1 MRTETDIKADDAF
14 LPKKKWLDVLG
25 LSSLRG
31 RYLYMAVL
39 FVLTLVGA
47 AGLGAFNVRHATE
60 HAVGNTGTRHDIR
73 RSLRELTDEV
83 WAAES
88 ALHDYML
95 APGAVSRDMMHQH
108 LALAQQNA
116 DRLLTL
122 EWVRDSEETSR
133 QVLLIR
139 SSLAELSRQSQRVMD
154 IRVDPQQ
161 LFPAMPMMATQMLP
175 AYTDFNTA
183 ATQAM
188 DEVVEDLREPPQI
201 ESYRLFAEARYA
213 TTQMIGAFRNWVAN
227 RFGVFGEAES
237 AMRAQ
242 AHNIDFYGEMTERFL
257 KQLNDLDARQQ
268 LGLQQHESLKI
279 MQRSFKAWLTA
290 YRDVNAVYTSDR
302 WRSDTPLLRE
312 TIGPLFKQVWVSLR
326 KVDQQ
331 VDSFSA
337 QDMSLLARIADSLV
351 HSMWLL
357 ALTGAIVTLIGFMF
371 FEYAV
376 RRPIARVASALRAEA
391 SGQVASLPPTL
402 TTETND
408 LVVAFETMRDQ
419 IHFRQHRLETIL
431 DSAAEGIITFDALGA
446 IQGFN
451 RASENL
457 FGKSE
462 TEVIGRSINELF
474 SPTPHQA
481 GEPDRETFLLSQLHR
496 LIGREEETN
505 GLYKDGS
512 VFPVALKI
520 TPMMLGGQQLYVGL
534 VANIS
539 ERKAMV
545 ENLRKMAE
553 HDGLTGLYNRSSFQ
567 AELERVIARTG
578 RSEKVSSALLYIDL
592 DNFKYVNDTLGHAA
606 GDRLLIEVSAI
617 LLNRARSSDLVARF
631 GGDEFTV
638 LLYDTSPDNAVRVA
652 ESFRELLGNHVFNHA
667 GERITV
673 SCSIGV
679 TAILPAHT
687 SAEAVLSQADL
698 ACHLAKRSGRNR
710 VHQFEMA
717 DGDNLKTMTADMGW
731 SRLIREAIE
740 NDRFVLAAQPIV
752 DVRTRAVALYEI
764 LVRLRGP
771 GDEILAPTG
780 FLPTAERFGLAPEI
794 DRWVIRHAVNALARL
809 RATQPGLRFS
819 INLSAQT
826 LMDLG
831 VCDFIVDCLKASG
844 LDPGS
849 LLFEVTETAAIA
861 DMNAAVSFLSRLQ
874 TIGCQT
880 ALDDFGS
887 GMASFAYLKDLPVDC
902 VKIDGRFVKKLATS
916 SVDQAMVKAMNEIAH
931 ALGKRT
937 VAEFVEDEASLRLL
951 AEFGVDYAQGYHLGR
966 PTLMSEDSSVM
977 LVANG

>member
-1 MRTETDIKADDAF
+1 VPTETGQTTSDSS
-14 LPKKKWLDVLG
+14 LPKKKWLRVFG
-25 LSSLRG
+25 LASLRG
-31 RYLYMAVL
+31 RYLYLAVL
-39 FVLTLVGA
+39 FVLTLLSV
-47 AGLGAFNVRHATE
+47 AGLGALNVRYATE
-60 HAVGNTGTRHDIR
+60 HALDNTGTRHDIR
-73 RSLRELTDEV
+73 RSLREVTEEV

-88 ALHDYML
+88 ALHNYML
-95 APGAVSRDMMHQH
+95 APTDASRDRMHQH
-108 LALAQQNA
+108 LARAQRYADQLLAH
-116 DRLLTL
+116 D
-122 EWVRDSEETSR
+122 WVRGSEEISR
-133 QVLLIR
+133 QIKKIR
-139 SSLAELSRQSQRVMD
+139 SDLEELSRENKRVMD

-161 LFPAMPMMATQMLP
+161 LFPAMPTMVTRMLP

-188 DEVVEDLREPPQI
+188 DEVVEDLREPSLI

-213 TTQMIGAFRNWVAN
+213 MTQMIGAFRNWVAN
-227 RFGVFGEAES
+227 RFGAFGEAES
-237 AMRAQ
+237 AMRTQ
-242 AHNIDFYGEMTERFL
+242 AHNIVFYQEMTGGFL
-257 KQLNDLDARQQ
+257 SQLDKLDAREQ
-268 LGLQQHESLKI
+268 LGAQQHASLKI
-279 MQRSFKAWLTA
+279 MRRSFQAWLNG
-290 YRDVNAVYTSDR
+290 YRDVSAIYTSDR
-302 WRSDTPLLRE
+302 WRSDTSLLRE
-312 TIGPLFKQVWVSLR
+312 TIAPLFKQVWVDLR

-331 VDSFSA
+331 VDAFSA
-337 QDMSLLARIADSLV
+337 QDMSLLSRIADRLV
-351 HSMWLL
+351 NSMWLL
-357 ALTGAIVTLIGFMF
+357 ALSGAIVTLFGYMI
-371 FEYAV
+371 FEFTV
-376 RRPIARVASALRAEA
+376 RRPIARAASALRAEA
-391 SGQVASLPPTL
+391 SGQAATLPPTL

-408 LVVAFETMRDQ
+408 LVVAFETMRNQ

-446 IQGFN
+446 VQGFN
-451 RASENL
+451 RASQEL

-462 TEVIGRSINELF
+462 TEVIGRSIDELF

-481 GEPDRETFLLSQLHR
+481 GESDRETFLLSQLHR

-505 GLYKDGS
+505 GRHKDGS

-520 TPMMLGGQQLYVGL
+520 TPMILGGQQLYVGL

-553 HDGLTGLYNRSSFQ
+553 HDGLTGLYNRGSFQ
-567 AELERVIARTG
+567 AELERVIARAG
-578 RSEKVSSALLYIDL
+578 RSEKISFALLYIDL

-638 LLYDTSPDNAVRVA
+638 LLYDTSPENAVRVA
-652 ESFRELLGNHVFNHA
+652 DFFRELLGNHVFNHA
-667 GERITV
+667 GERIAV

-679 TAILPAHT
+679 TAILPTHM

-698 ACHLAKRSGRNR
+698 ACHLAKRRGRNR
-710 VHQFEMA
+710 VHQYEIA

-752 DVRTRAVALYEI
+752 EVRTRQVASYEI

-771 GDEILAPTG
+771 GNEILAPTG

-794 DRWVIRHAVNALARL
+794 DRWVIRHAVNRLVGL
-809 RATQPGLRFS
+809 RATQPELRFS

-849 LLFEVTETAAIA
+849 LQFEVTETAAIA

-874 TIGCQT
+874 KIGCET

-887 GMASFAYLKDLPVDC
+887 GMASFAYLRDLPVDC
-902 VKIDGRFVKKLATS
+902 VKIDGRFVKKLATN

-937 VAEFVEDEASLRLL
+937 VAEFVEDEASFRLL

-966 PTLMSEDSSVM
+966 PTLMSEGSPVT